1 MLALRAARPLAA
13 PLARHFGRTA
23 DVTMPVKEVMVSQ
36 SRDLTRNT
44 ALEDWAARNID
55 LTAKSVL
62 ILTNNLSTSPTNA
75 TVLDIKATL
84 VDSMVMEKAAEFEE
98 AVLASLPPSLLLSQ
112 LPDLARGR
120 SLLEDG
126 ATTHTITLPLHTEV
140 KARDVLTALDNIAK
154 NFLKEDGLQ
163 RLNLVRPDGGW
174 FNGLESVSPSY
185 PSFLPLTPTMQVCHD
200 LQQQMREGGRH
211 LASLE
216 RQQERAPKAPFKEP
230 HHEGR
235 GLQNSYGQGV

>member
-1 MLALRAARPLAA
+1 MLALQAVRPLAA
-13 PLARHFGRTA
+13 PLARHFGRTTDA
-23 DVTMPVKEVMVSQ
+23 TMPVREVMVSQ
-36 SRDLTRNT
+36 SSDLTRNT

-55 LTAKSVL
+55 LNAKSVL

-84 VDSMVMEKAAEFEE
+84 LDSMVMEKAAEFEE

-163 RLNLVRPDGGW
+163 RLNLVRPDEGW
-174 FNGLESVSPSY
+174 FNGLESV
-185 PSFLPLTPTMQVCHD
+185 CHD
-200 LQQQMREGGRH
+200 LKQQMREGGRH

-216 RQQERAPKAPFKEP
+216 RQQERTPQAPFKEP

-235 GLQNSYGQGV
+235 GLQNSFGQGV